1 MFIISN
7 FILMIAKLLDFG
19 ITIYIFAIIA
29 RVILS
34 WINYNPYNQI
44 ASFLDQITEPVL
56 SRVRQ
61 FIPPFGGLDLSPMV
75 VIFILY
81 IIEGF
86 VVSTLRDFALLIR

>member
-56 SRVRQ
+56 S
-61 FIPPFGGLDLSPMV
+61 PMV